1 MNDHPTPTPKHS
13 VHLIALTGAAG
24 CGKDTAGQ
32 LLASIALASNL
43 DATVTGFAD
52 PIRQMLAAIIPM
64 EYMTDRAL
72 KEAPVPHI
80 GYSYRALAQ
89 TLGTDYG
96 RVLMPGLWV
105 RLKEAQL
112 YGAAAAQ
119 APLTKPVVHIVTD
132 VRFEDEA
139 AWVRRH
145 GGTLLRIHREA
156 AVSVRE
162 HESEWAWPHLR
173 ADAEIDNNGT
183 LLQLRERLAL
193 ALVRTITKHNHPDR
207 RAA

>member
-1 MNDHPTPTPKHS
+1 MTSSPSTY
-13 VHLIALTGAAG
+13 LIALTGAAG
-24 CGKDTAGQ
+24 TGKDTAGQ
-32 LLASIALASNL
+32 ILADLARRMGF
-43 DATVTGFAD
+43 DYTVTGFAD
-52 PIRQMLAAIIPM
+52 PIRQMLAAIIPA
-64 EYMTDRAL
+64 EYMSERDL
-72 KEAPVPHI
+72 KEAPAPTI

-119 APLTKPVVHIVTD
+119 APLTKPLVHIVTD

-145 GGTLLRIHREA
+145 GGALLRIHREA
-156 AVSVRE
+156 AVSVRP

-173 ADAEIDNNGT
+173 VDAEIDNNGS
-183 LLQLRERLAL
+183 LAQLRVRLGLAL
-193 ALVRTITKHNHPDR
+193 ANIAARLGQPDR
-207 RAA
+207 RAAA

>member
-1 MNDHPTPTPKHS
+1 MSHPTT
-13 VHLIALTGAAG
+13 HLIALTGGAG
-24 CGKDTAGQ
+24 TGKDTAGRM
-32 LLASIALASNL
+32 LADLALANGF
-43 DATVTGFAD
+43 DCTCTGFAD
-52 PIRQMLAAIIPM
+52 PIRQMLSAIIPA
-64 EYMTDRAL
+64 EYMTERDL
-72 KEAPVPHI
+72 KEAPVPTV

-119 APLTKPVVHIVTD
+119 GSSRPLTKPLLHIVTD

-145 GGTLLRIHREA
+145 GGTLLRIHRAA

-183 LLQLRERLAL
+183 LAQLRDRLAL
-193 ALVRTITKHNHPDR
+193 ALVSATARAGQPER

>member
-1 MNDHPTPTPKHS
+1 MSPTTTQPTT
-13 VHLIALTGAAG
+13 HLIALTGAAG
-24 CGKDTAGQ
+24 CGKDTAGRM
-32 LLASIALASNL
+32 LGSLALASKL

-52 PIRQMLAAIIPM
+52 PIRQMLAAIIPA
-64 EYMTDRAL
+64 EYMTDRTL
-72 KEAPVPHI
+72 KEAPAPHI

-112 YGAAAAQ
+112 YGAATAQ
-119 APLTKPVVHIVTD
+119 TPRNKPVIHIVTD

-145 GGTLLRIHREA
+145 GGTLLRIHRAA

-183 LLQLRERLAL
+183 LLELSERLAL
-193 ALVRTITKHNHPDR
+193 ALQQALSRQAHQPER
-207 RAA
+207 RVA